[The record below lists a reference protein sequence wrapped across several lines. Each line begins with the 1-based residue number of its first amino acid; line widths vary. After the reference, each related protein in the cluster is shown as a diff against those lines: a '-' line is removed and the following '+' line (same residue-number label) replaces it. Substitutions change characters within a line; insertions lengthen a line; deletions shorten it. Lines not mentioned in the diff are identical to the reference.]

1 MSLKGHVL
9 DSTFPLGLHLL
20 GANCPPFLTL
30 PTEARAGF
38 FCWRARVLDGLARTV
53 LTVRLMPPAW
63 SPEVDS
69 VGIWGLV
76 PKHAIAPVKDPE
88 VQVSSGKEHV
98 LDHGFLI
105 NGHELRIVLRI
116 IVTE

>member
-1 MSLKGHVL
+1 M
-9 DSTFPLGLHLL
+9 
-20 GANCPPFLTL
+20 
-30 PTEARAGF
+30 
-38 FCWRARVLDGLARTV
+38 ARTV
-53 LTVRLMPPAW
+53 PTVRLMSPAL

-76 PKHAIAPVKDPE
+76 PKPAVAPVKDPE

-98 LDHGFLI
+98 LDRDFLI
-105 NGHELRIVLRI
+105 NEHELRIVLHT